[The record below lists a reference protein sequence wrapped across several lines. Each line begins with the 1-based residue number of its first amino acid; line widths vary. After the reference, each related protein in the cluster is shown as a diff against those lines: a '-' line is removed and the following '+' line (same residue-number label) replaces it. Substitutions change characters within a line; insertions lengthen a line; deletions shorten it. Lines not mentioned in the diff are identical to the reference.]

1 MKEEILEK
9 LWKVK
14 NINIIS
20 MKSEKAYLKKIY
32 VVEQSF
38 NRIEDEVYAMNQA
51 FTKKKVTP
59 KKMKKIKNNKWNESE

>member
-1 MKEEILEK
+1 MLEK
-9 LWKVK
+9 LWKEK
-14 NINIIS
+14 NINIIN

-32 VVEQSF
+32 VVEQTF
-38 NRIEDEVYAMNQA
+38 NRIEDEVYEMNQS

>member
-1 MKEEILEK
+1 
-9 LWKVK
+9 
-14 NINIIS
+14 

-32 VVEQSF
+32 VVEQTF
-38 NRIEDEVYAMNQA
+38 NRIEDEVYEMNQS